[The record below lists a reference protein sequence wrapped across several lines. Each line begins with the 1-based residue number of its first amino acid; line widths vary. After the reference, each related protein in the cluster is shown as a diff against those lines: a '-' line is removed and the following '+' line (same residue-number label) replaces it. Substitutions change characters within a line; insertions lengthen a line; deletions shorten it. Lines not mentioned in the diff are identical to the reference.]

1 MIDVASRGMARLSI
15 PIACTLAS
23 GFLLTGCIARTVV
36 DVATAPVRV
45 AGKAVDLATTSQS
58 ESDEKR
64 GRDMRR
70 REERLGKLERNEERA
85 RRDCH
90 HGDRQACEQ
99 ADDYADEIAD
109 LRSNWR

>member
-1 MIDVASRGMARLSI
+1 MPRL
-15 PIACTLAS
+15 PFLAILVITP
-23 GFLLTGCIARTVV
+23 GFLLSGCIARTVV

-70 REERLGKLERNEERA
+70 REERLGKLERDAERA
-85 RRDCH
+85 RRDCYD
-90 HGDRQACEQ
+90 GNRRACEQ
-99 ADDYADEIAD
+99 ADGYAREIED
-109 LRSNWR
+109 LQSDWR